1 MPGKR
6 HPVVAVAHEERL
18 ADLIDLDRREVSVRE
33 SLRNLVQPVP
43 NVGKAGEKIAVDFA
57 VPVLR
62 PHNLRDGDG
71 PDSGI
76 GAAGGVQ
83 PSRHLIQRQE
93 IGLAPARLGRSR
105 ARSSLTKPSTLA
117 AFNSCEPACS
127 RKPPASPASGQL
139 NLLEL
144 IGSLRTRSLVG
155 VRGVAEPDPRVQAG
169 QPLRCPPAPPPEQLQ
184 CLSVFGPRTK
194 LPKHSRHARSRS
206 LGIIRT

>member
-1 MPGKR
+1 MALDVLKHFAEAARAAEADLQVRTRGGEAALLEEQPLLLDADDLGSVGDGRQGPARPQLGHLGVDGHHPSMPGKR

-43 NVGKAGEKIAVDFA
+43 NVGKSGEKIAVDFA

-93 IGLAPARLGRSR
+93 IGLAPAAR
-105 ARSSLTKPSTLA
+105 AL
-117 AFNSCEPACS
+117 
-127 RKPPASPASGQL
+127 
-139 NLLEL
+139 
-144 IGSLRTRSLVG
+144 TRSL
-155 VRGVAEPDPRVQAG
+155 
-169 QPLRCPPAPPPEQLQ
+169 L
-184 CLSVFGPRTK
+184 
-194 LPKHSRHARSRS
+194 
-206 LGIIRT
+206 

>member
-1 MPGKR
+1 MALDVLKHFAEAARAAEADLQVRTRGGEAALLEEQPLLLDADDLGSVGDGRQGPARPQLGHLGVDGHHPSMPGKR

-43 NVGKAGEKIAVDFA
+43 NVGKSGEKIAVDFA

-62 PHNLRDGDG
+62 PH
-71 PDSGI
+71 
-76 GAAGGVQ
+76 
-83 PSRHLIQRQE
+83 
-93 IGLAPARLGRSR
+93 
-105 ARSSLTKPSTLA
+105 
-117 AFNSCEPACS
+117 
-127 RKPPASPASGQL
+127 

>member
-1 MPGKR
+1 MPRKR

-43 NVGKAGEKIAVDFA
+43 NVGKAGEKIAVEVA

-62 PHNLRDGDG
+62 PH
-71 PDSGI
+71 
-76 GAAGGVQ
+76 
-83 PSRHLIQRQE
+83 
-93 IGLAPARLGRSR
+93 
-105 ARSSLTKPSTLA
+105 
-117 AFNSCEPACS
+117 
-127 RKPPASPASGQL
+127 

-169 QPLRCPPAPPPEQLQ
+169 QPLRCRPAPPPEQLQ